1 MLCMESVYNK
11 GPFIYKSRV
20 ARRNLWGV
28 TRKILV
34 SKGGGSEMKML
45 KANGETERVINI
57 SEQLL
62 WVYSGFILN
71 KLNISVP

>member
-1 MLCMESVYNK
+1 M
-11 GPFIYKSRV
+11 
-20 ARRNLWGV
+20 ARGNLWGV